1 MDTKKTKFNPVY
13 WSMLFFVVAQVLTFC
28 IISRENAFLQTNHI
42 YIPPQPSPGTVSLW
56 PQPSPTTPIPGAE
69 APALFWTSLGPILI
83 YFFSVVIVL
92 GVVLFLI
99 PISALRYVLKVIFAF
114 LFAWGIFIALVFW
127 IPIAIAVIVSVAVG
141 LAWFLVPRVWLHNT
155 AMILAMVSV
164 GAVFGRLIS
173 PWTAMILL
181 LVLAVYDFFA
191 VRFGYMV
198 WLAKKLS
205 ESNTLPAFFI
215 PRFMS
220 EWKASLKENA
230 VARLVEEE
238 PSERDFSILGGGDI
252 AFPLLLVSS
261 VFFAYGL
268 TNAIL
273 VAGFSLLGLICAY
286 WIQATF
292 LKGKPMPALPPIAIL
307 CLIALLIVRY
317 H

>member
-1 MDTKKTKFNPVY
+1 M
-13 WSMLFFVVAQVLTFC
+13 
-28 IISRENAFLQTNHI
+28 
-42 YIPPQPSPGTVSLW
+42 
-56 PQPSPTTPIPGAE
+56 
-69 APALFWTSLGPILI
+69 
-83 YFFSVVIVL
+83 VIVL
-92 GVVLFLI
+92 GIVLFLI
-99 PISALRYVLKVIFAF
+99 PMSALRNVLRMIFAF

-127 IPIAIAVIVSVAVG
+127 IPVTIAVIVSVAVG

-181 LVLAVYDFFA
+181 LVLAVYDIFA

-205 ESNTLPAFFI
+205 EFNTLPAFFI

-220 EWKASLKENA
+220 EWKASLKENV
-230 VARLVEEE
+230 VARLVQEN
-238 PSERDFSILGGGDI
+238 PSEREFSILGGGDI

-273 VAGFSLLGLICAY
+273 VAGLSFVGLLGAY
-286 WIQATF
+286 WIQAVF
-292 LKGKPMPALPPIAIL
+292 LKGKPMPALPPIAVL
-307 CLIALLIVRY
+307 SLIGILIVR
-317 H
+317 